1 MLLGGWS
8 HSWDKVHLRGG
19 WRRKKEQRLQRSLLK
34 IFEGNLNM
42 RLNLAMAVP
51 LLHIIITVTF
61 LEHWQCSGHCAKFPD
76 TFLHLD
82 LILRARWKRLYDTH
96 LQVGKLKQNDF
107 NHSVC
112 FQSQQ
117 YMVDQGEANGTF
129 TKNFYKAQKIKIRE
143 FKLKVKIN

>member
-51 LLHIIITVTF
+51 LLHIIIIVTF

-76 TFLHLD
+76 AFLHLD
-82 LILRARWKRLYDTH
+82 LILRARWQRLYDTH
-96 LQVGKLKQNDF
+96 LQAGKLKQNDF

-112 FQSQQ
+112 FQ
-117 YMVDQGEANGTF
+117 N
-129 TKNFYKAQKIKIRE
+129 
-143 FKLKVKIN
+143 